1 MNRHVPA
8 PRTRWFDETSIS
20 LQDFIADVK
29 KAESQTSCPL
39 ADDIQKNVPIYN
51 ASKIH
56 GLINDQ
62 ASIDQYM
69 NEWTDVLL
77 GGSGVVVFRGAFA
90 DTSIV
95 DRTTDVLNGLID
107 EEKRVMGERGDH
119 FGKVGQNARL
129 WNAHEKLCV
138 ANPEAFIH
146 YNAIDVVDLI
156 SRAWLGPLYQ
166 ITTQVN
172 VVYPGGKAQTAHRDY
187 HMGFQSAEQLYQY
200 PAHAHRLSAELT
212 LQGAIAHCD
221 MPIES
226 GPTQLLPFSQRY
238 LPGYLAI
245 LRPEFREYFLE
256 HHIQLPLKKG
266 DALFF
271 NPALFH
277 AAGNNVSKDIVRF
290 ANLMQIGSGY
300 GRSIEVVDRV
310 RMSVGLYPTL
320 HSMVKAGKLSQ
331 RQIDLVIAATAEGYP
346 FPANLDIDSPLSGMA
361 PPSQQDLLKL
371 ALHENW
377 TSEKVASEFDAYVKR
392 RLTH

>member
-1 MNRHVPA
+1 MNKHVPA
-8 PRTRWFDETSIS
+8 PRMRWFDESSIS
-20 LQDFIADVK
+20 LQDFIADIEE
-29 KAESQTSCPL
+29 AAAHLSCPL
-39 ADDIQKNVPIYN
+39 ADDVQKNVPIYN

-56 GLINDQ
+56 SLINDQ
-62 ASIDQYM
+62 SSLDRCM
-69 NEWTDVLL
+69 SEWTDVLL
-77 GGSGVVVFRGAFA
+77 DGPGIVVFRGAFA
-90 DTSIV
+90 DTSVV
-95 DRTTDVLNGLID
+95 DRTTDVLNELIT
-107 EEKRVMGERGDH
+107 EEKRLMGERGDH
-119 FGKVGQNARL
+119 FGRVGQNARL

-138 ANPEAFIH
+138 ADPEAFIR

-172 VVYPGGKAQTAHRDY
+172 VVYPSGKAQTAHRDY
-187 HMGFQSAEQLYQY
+187 HMGFQTAEQLYQY

-245 LRPEFREYFLE
+245 LRSEFRDYFLE

-300 GRSIEVVDRV
+300 GRSIEVVDRA
-310 RMSVGLYPTL
+310 RMSVSVYPTMQK
-320 HSMVKAGKLSQ
+320 MVKDGKLSP
-331 RQIDLVIAATAEGYP
+331 RQTDLVIAATAEGYP
-346 FPANLDIDSPLSGMA
+346 FPANLDIDLPLSGMA
-361 PPSQQDLLKL
+361 PPSQQDILKR
-371 ALHENW
+371 ALEENW
-377 TSEKVASEFDAYVKR
+377 TSERVAAEFDAYLKR
-392 RLTH
+392 RFTH